1 MIGPATGNTTV
12 PDKPKELSDTARA
25 LLTFAATRDDHL
37 IRPPQLSITAA
48 RQVVRSLLNGG
59 LAEEVPAP
67 TEDAEYVWRKSDE
80 DRGLMLRVTRLGLS
94 RIDEVETSRSR
105 RQRS

>member
-1 MIGPATGNTTV
+1 VVSLWVIGLPPATA
-12 PDKPKELSDTARA
+12 S
-25 LLTFAATRDDHL
+25 
-37 IRPPQLSITAA
+37 S
-48 RQVVRSLLNGG
+48 SLHDGGTSKLQG

>member
-12 PDKPKELSDTARA
+12 TDKPKELSDTARA
-25 LLTFAATRDDHL
+25 LLTLAATRDDHL
-37 IRPPQLSITAA
+37 IRPLPITAA

-59 LAEEVPAP
+59 SAEEVPAP

-94 RIDEVETSRSR
+94 RIDEVEASRR